1 MLRSFS
7 VRERRLHVAEIDAA
21 SGETPPS
28 DAVWLDLYQP
38 TGAEETLVEGWLGID
53 IPTRAE
59 REEIESSSRLYTE
72 DDTAFLTGTVV
83 RSVTGVSAE
92 SATVT
97 FALTQ
102 ARLVTVRHAD
112 LQAFTT
118 FERELRRQ
126 PQTGATVARVFP
138 ALLDSIIERIAD
150 VLERLRG
157 DLDGLSREVFA
168 ERAKASDHD
177 YRALLGRIGRL
188 GDLISKA
195 RESLLSLSRV
205 TAFARQLDIFDDDR
219 TAAGRLITVAQDIA
233 SLTDHASFLNSKVT
247 FLLDATLGM
256 ISIQQNAIIKIFS
269 VVAVIFLPPTL
280 IASIYGMNFQVM
292 PELTWSFG
300 YPLALVLML
309 ISAVLPY
316 LIFKA
321 RGWL

>member
-28 DAVWLDLYQP
+28 DTVWLDLYQP

-83 RSVTGVSAE
+83 RSVTGASAE

-168 ERAKASDHD
+168 ERAQASDHD

-205 TAFARQLDIFDDDR
+205 TAFARQLAIFDDDR

>member
-1 MLRSFS
+1 MLRAFS
-7 VRERRLHVAEIDAA
+7 VHEGRLHVEEVDAA
-21 SGETPPS
+21 AVEALPPE
-28 DAVWLDLYQP
+28 AVWIDLYQP
-38 TGAEETLVEGWLGID
+38 TGPEERLVERALAID

-59 REEIESSSRLYTE
+59 REEIESSSRLYT
-72 DDTAFLTGTVV
+72 DSGTSFLTGTIV
-83 RSVTGVSAE
+83 RSAAAPPE

-97 FALTQ
+97 FVLT
-102 ARLVTVRHAD
+102 ASRLITVRHAD
-112 LQAFTT
+112 LQAFTA
-118 FERELRRQ
+118 FERDIRRQ
-126 PQTGATVARVFP
+126 PQMCTAAPSAFA

-150 VLERLRG
+150 VLERLRS
-157 DLDGLSREVFA
+157 DLDRLSQEVFA
-168 ERAKASDHD
+168 ERTKASDHD

-188 GDLISKA
+188 GDLVSKA

-205 TAFARQLDIFDDDR
+205 TAFARQLDLFDGNR
-219 TAAGRLITVAQDIA
+219 AAASRLMTVAQDIA
-233 SLTDHASFLNSKVT
+233 SLTDHAAFLNSKVT

-280 IASIYGMNFQVM
+280 IASIYGMNFEVM
-292 PELTWSFG
+292 PELSWSFG

-316 LIFKA
+316 VLFKA